1 MIGYSPEQ
9 NQKNLFQP
17 LLKEFIDLNHELVLL
32 SQKIDWKSLEN
43 EFASLYF
50 NTGAPTKPIRLM
62 VGLLILKQVYNL
74 GD

>member
-43 EFASLYF
+43 EFTSLYS
-50 NTGAPTKPIRLM
+50 NTGAPAKPIRLM